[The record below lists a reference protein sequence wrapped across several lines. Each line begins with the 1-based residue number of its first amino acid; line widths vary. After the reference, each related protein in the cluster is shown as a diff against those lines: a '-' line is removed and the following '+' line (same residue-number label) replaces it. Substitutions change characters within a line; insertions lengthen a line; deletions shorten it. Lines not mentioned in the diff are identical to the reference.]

1 MNMETD
7 NTIKNYSAADIEKY
21 HKGSLSAKESH
32 DLEKAAL
39 DDPFLA
45 DALEGYAVAG
55 VDVSSDIKDLENR
68 LTQKIDTGKLIV
80 MKGGGRSSIP
90 WLRVAAL
97 VIVVAGA
104 ALLAR
109 QTLFNS
115 KSKDIAQA
123 EPRKE
128 EIKPAGNATTG
139 TTSLMTDSVVIKNN
153 RATVIPSKQTGKTYL
168 ITTVDTMSGTPA
180 TNGANGQGNTTT
192 GDVTMTSTPAKPV
205 VPEPQKIASE
215 SKSFKD
221 APGMVD
227 KKEMAMNDELKNK
240 NDISK
245 RRDFEKDSIKG
256 LVSPSGEERQ
266 INRNV
271 AASRKVNEDQY
282 YRNQNQATN
291 TFRGR
296 VTDASNVGVPFANVT
311 NAQDNNAGTYTDA
324 KGYFNLTYP
333 DTVLTVQVR
342 SIGFENANVQLR
354 NAVPNNQVV
363 MQDDRKSLS
372 EVVINNKPNAAVR
385 RDNNNIKL
393 EEPVPADGWDNY
405 DAYLTNNLNVP
416 EEIKTKKDV
425 SGEVELTFEV
435 DKNGEPVNIKVVKSL
450 CDKCDQEAIRL
461 VKEGPK
467 WKRNA
472 KKGKTTVK
480 VPFNTSQ

>member
-1 MNMETD
+1 MDTD
-7 NTIKNYSAADIEKY
+7 NNIKNYSAADIEKY
-21 HKGSLSAKESH
+21 HKGLLSAKERH

-45 DALEGYAVAG
+45 DAMEGYAVAG
-55 VDVSSDIKDLENR
+55 FVADGDIYDLKKR
-68 LTQKIDTGKLIV
+68 LAEKVEKGKLIV
-80 MKGGGRSSIP
+80 MKGGGRSSFP

-109 QTLFNS
+109 QTLFNT
-115 KSKDIAQA
+115 KSKNIAQA

-128 EIKPAGNATTG
+128 EVKPAGNATTG
-139 TTSLMTDSVVIKNN
+139 TISLQKDSVITKNTDGLVVPAKPKGQN
-153 RATVIPSKQTGKTYL
+153 YSFIA
-168 ITTVDTMSGTPA
+168 VDTMAHAPSS
-180 TNGANGQGNTTT
+180 NGANDKGNTTT
-192 GDVTMTSTPAKPV
+192 GDITMTNNPAPPV
-205 VPEPQKIASE
+205 TTAPQKIGE
-215 SKSFKD
+215 DSKSFKE
-221 APGMVD
+221 APGTVD
-227 KKEMAMNDELKNK
+227 KKDIAMDEVKDKLETGKKKDNDPAKVLVTPSTE
-240 NDISK
+240 
-245 RRDFEKDSIKG
+245 EK
-256 LVSPSGEERQ
+256 Q
-266 INRNV
+266 NNRNV

-282 YRNQNQATN
+282 YRDQNQATN

-296 VTDASNVGVPFANVT
+296 VTDGSNVGVPFANVT

-342 SIGFENANVQLR
+342 SIGFENTNVQLK

-372 EVVINNKPNAAVR
+372 EVVINNKKPNAAVR

-393 EEPVPADGWDNY
+393 EEPEPADGWDNY

-416 EEIKTKKDV
+416 EEIKTKKDI

-461 VKEGPK
+461 IKEGPK

-480 VPFNTSQ
+480 VPFNSSL